1 MKAVPVKKLHI
12 CRILGKLS
20 VKSESLQVWAKNLYE
35 KPVRR
40 TCTKNL
46 YEEPVRRKNLYEK
59 LVPGKKESD
68 PPEGRRLTP
77 FVRHLPLDGRMVR
90 IE

>member
-20 VKSESLQVWAKNLYE
+20 VKFESLQVWA
-35 KPVRR
+35 
-40 TCTKNL
+40 KNL